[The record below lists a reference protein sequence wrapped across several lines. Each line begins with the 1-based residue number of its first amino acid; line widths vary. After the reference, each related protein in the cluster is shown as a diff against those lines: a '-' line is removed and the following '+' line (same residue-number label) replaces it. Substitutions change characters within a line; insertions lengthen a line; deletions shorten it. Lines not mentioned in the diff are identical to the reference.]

1 MDFRTLN
8 RRQLQALCKKNKIPA
23 NLSNVAMADALT
35 ALEFV
40 EGIEEVMRPME
51 SETASS
57 AVELPEEPD
66 VMSSAPRTGRRTA
79 IRNTAKKESE
89 VSQTMTRTSRSTRR
103 MPPDGSDEAKNEVC
117 ETPSA
122 PASRRRAAATSVRPK
137 MENLLKECLEG
148 VEDGRKTLNEKND
161 VPKTPGTLLRGQ
173 RREVVKEKSSVRLPV
188 YSTRRSA
195 RLAAKQ
201 DGSSTQ
207 EASEN
212 VSYCGSFTVENDEVI
227 DINSKLRALQLD
239 EELEQADSTSGSSS
253 GIESQC
259 LANKELN
266 IVDMHQS
273 SEEFATEK
281 TANGLG
287 ECIDATEDL
296 SSDIKESNDVRMDL
310 QEGIDA
316 DLQLRCQEV
325 VGDGTKA
332 VPEKLDDD
340 KSEVPNNGEVF
351 EYVAEN
357 ADALYDS
364 TSVMTENENQG
375 LVIKELSVDMH
386 QTSEEIAN
394 KIITNVLGEINE
406 RIDFSAEKETNKDEM
421 EGAGFQEVVG
431 DYLTTSKKLD
441 DEDDKHEVP
450 NIVEVP
456 ECIVKTVDELRSS
469 EVHDLLNVVDTHQGS
484 QVSEELGITNGLS
497 ENEYDESAAGKES
510 SKHIDEMELQES
522 ADDEQQPNNNEIYCG
537 DEMLE
542 QFDGGNN
549 ETEEE
554 MQVSETV
561 WYTTCGGLHQE
572 EEGKEEGCGD
582 EMVEQ
587 FDGGNNETEEEMPVS
602 ETVWYT
608 TCGGLHQE
616 EEGKEEGCGDE
627 MVEQFDG
634 GKNETVEDNTS
645 SNDETSGGDD
655 EEMVKLSSN
664 KQQLATSNMW
674 WYSTSGGLHQEEG
687 KGESIIDGGAKF
699 DPQEAEY
706 DENAENILPPV
717 SDDKENKIDTTSGE
731 DMKIFAEALTT
742 NITTGEK
749 EKPTKNEQPIE
760 DLSMRKLRKML
771 KQLHPFHDNAQAEE
785 VKDEEAAI
793 TASHARNGKH
803 KKWRKGGKNTF
814 VVRPA
819 LQQVSENSLVVGNS
833 FKSTSQS

>member
-23 NLSNVAMADALT
+23 NLSNVAMADALI

-40 EGIEEVMRPME
+40 EGIEEVMKPME

-103 MPPDGSDEAKNEVC
+103 MPPDCSDEAKNEMC
-117 ETPSA
+117 QTPSA
-122 PASRRRAAATSVRPK
+122 PASRRMAATTSVRPK
-137 MENLLKECLEG
+137 MENLMKECLDS
-148 VEDGRKTLNEKND
+148 VEDGGKTLNEKND
-161 VPKTPGTLLRGQ
+161 LPKTPGTFLTSR
-173 RREVVKEKSSVRLPV
+173 RREVVKEKSSIRLPA

-212 VSYCGSFTVENDEVI
+212 VSYCGSFTVEKDEVI

-239 EELEQADSTSGSSS
+239 EELQQADSTTASSS

-281 TANGLG
+281 TANVLG
-287 ECIDATEDL
+287 EYINATEDL

-310 QEGIDA
+310 QEGGDA
-316 DLQLRCQEV
+316 DLQLRCHEV

-340 KSEVPNNGEVF
+340 KSEVPNTEEVS

-364 TSVMTENENQG
+364 SSALTENENQG
-375 LVIKELSVDMH
+375 LVIKELSADMH
-386 QTSEEIAN
+386 QTSEEFAN
-394 KIITNVLGEINE
+394 KIITNVLET
-406 RIDFSAEKETNKDEM
+406 IDFSDEKESNEAEM
-421 EGAGFQEVVG
+421 EGGGFQEVVG

-441 DEDDKHEVP
+441 DEVP
-450 NIVEVP
+450 NTVEMP
-456 ECIVKTVDELRSS
+456 EWVVKTADALRSS
-469 EVHDLLNVVDTHQGS
+469 EVHGDEDLTNSASLSGNEDQSLVGKEVNVVDTHQGS

-497 ENEYDESAAGKES
+497 ENEYDESATGKES

-522 ADDEQQPNNNEIYCG
+522 ADDEQQPNNNEIYCDYNKREG
-537 DEMLE
+537 
-542 QFDGGNN
+542 
-549 ETEEE
+549 
-554 MQVSETV
+554 
-561 WYTTCGGLHQE
+561 
-572 EEGKEEGCGD
+572 EEGED
-582 EMVEQ
+582 
-587 FDGGNNETEEEMPVS
+587 
-602 ETVWYT
+602 
-608 TCGGLHQE
+608 
-616 EEGKEEGCGDE
+616 GCGDE

-645 SNDETSGGDD
+645 SNDETSGED
-655 EEMVKLSSN
+655 SN
-664 KQQLATSNMW
+664 KQQLATSEMW
-674 WYSTSGGLHQEEG
+674 WYSTTGGLHQEEG
-687 KGESIIDGGAKF
+687 KGESIDGGVKF
-699 DPQEAEY
+699 
-706 DENAENILPPV
+706 ENAEIILPQV

-731 DMKIFAEALTT
+731 DMKIFADP
-742 NITTGEK
+742 TGEK
-749 EKPTKNEQPIE
+749 EKPMKNEQPIE

-771 KQLHPFHDNAQAEE
+771 KQFHPFQDNAEAAE

-793 TASHARNGKH
+793 AASHARNGKH
-803 KKWRKGGKNTF
+803 KKWRKGRKNPF

-833 FKSTSQS
+833 FKTTSQG

>member
-40 EGIEEVMRPME
+40 DGIEEVMRPME

-57 AVELPEEPD
+57 AVELPEEPA

-103 MPPDGSDEAKNEVC
+103 MPPDCSDEAKNEVC

-137 MENLLKECLEG
+137 MESLLKECLDS
-148 VEDGRKTLNEKND
+148 VEDGGKTLNEKND
-161 VPKTPGTLLRGQ
+161 VPKTPGTLLTSR
-173 RREVVKEKSSVRLPV
+173 RREVVKERSSVRLPV

-201 DGSSTQ
+201 CGSSTQ

-259 LANKELN
+259 LANKQLN

-287 ECIDATEDL
+287 ESIDATEDL

-310 QEGIDA
+310 QEGGDA

-325 VGDGTKA
+325 VGDGTKT
-332 VPEKLDDD
+332 VPEKLDE
-340 KSEVPNNGEVF
+340 SEVPYTGEVS

-357 ADALYDS
+357 AVALYDS
-364 TSVMTENENQG
+364 TSALTENENQG
-375 LVIKELSVDMH
+375 LVIKEVSADMH
-386 QTSEEIAN
+386 RTSEEFAN
-394 KIITNVLGEINE
+394 KIITNVLGDINDT
-406 RIDFSAEKETNKDEM
+406 IDFSAEKESNDAEM
-421 EGAGFQEVVG
+421 EGDGFQEVVG

-441 DEDDKHEVP
+441 DEDDKHEVSA
-450 NIVEVP
+450 NTVEMP
-456 ECIVKTVDELRSS
+456 ECIVKTVDALRTS
-469 EVHDLLNVVDTHQGS
+469 EVHGDEDLTNSACLSEKEGQNLVSKEVNVVDTHQGS

-510 SKHIDEMELQES
+510 SKHEMELQEI
-522 ADDEQQPNNNEIYCG
+522 ADDEQQPNINEIYCDYSKREGDEGEDGCG

-542 QFDGGNN
+542 QFDGGKN

-554 MQVSETV
+554 NTSSNDKTSGEDDDD
-561 WYTTCGGLHQE
+561 
-572 EEGKEEGCGD
+572 D

-587 FDGGNNETEEEMPVS
+587 FD
-602 ETVWYT
+602 
-608 TCGGLHQE
+608 
-616 EEGKEEGCGDE
+616 
-627 MVEQFDG
+627 DG
-634 GKNETVEDNTS
+634 GKNETEEENTS
-645 SNDETSGGDD
+645 SNDVTSGEDD
-655 EEMVKLSSN
+655 DEMVKLPSN
-664 KQQLATSNMW
+664 KQQLATSKMLG
-674 WYSTSGGLHQEEG
+674 YPSGGLHQEEG
-687 KGESIIDGGAKF
+687 KGESIYGGAKF

-717 SDDKENKIDTTSGE
+717 SDNKENKIETTSGE
-731 DMKIFAEALTT
+731 DMNINAEALTT
-742 NITTGEK
+742 EK
-749 EKPTKNEQPIE
+749 EKPTKNEQPIK

-771 KQLHPFHDNAQAEE
+771 KQFDPFHDNPKAEE
-785 VKDEEAAI
+785 VKEEEAAI
-793 TASHARNGKH
+793 ASSHARNGKH
-803 KKWRKGGKNTF
+803 KKWGKGGKNAFT
-814 VVRPA
+814 VRPA
-819 LQQVSENSLVVGNS
+819 LQQVSENSLAVGNS